1 VTLLTD
7 GKRPMAVQALIQAA
21 GSGSRLGQGPKAFV
35 VLDGRT
41 LLERAIDIVRDV
53 AEGVIVA
60 VPAAEI
66 ARTRA
71 LVAGDGVTVI
81 AGGASRSETTR
92 RLVTQATA
100 PWLLLHDVVHPFAT
114 AALVREVLEAAYLHR
129 ASAAGVA
136 NTEFQYDRNGELLH
150 APGDVLIGQKPVAFA
165 REAVEAAYKACRES
179 PASNDPSLLEV
190 LALAGIRTKFVQG
203 SARNIKITG
212 PAELEI
218 AQAMIELEKAR
229 AQAAGERRP

>member
-1 VTLLTD
+1 MTLVTD

-21 GSGSRLGQGPKAFV
+21 GSGSRLGLGPKAFV
-35 VLDGRT
+35 LLDGRT
-41 LLERAIDIVRDV
+41 LLERAIEIVRDS
-53 AEGVIVA
+53 AESVIVA

-66 ARTRA
+66 ARARA
-71 LVAGDGVTVI
+71 LVACDGVTVI

-92 RLVTQATA
+92 RLIAQATA

-114 AALVREVLEAAYLHR
+114 AALVSEVLEAAYGHR
-129 ASAAGVA
+129 ASAAGVV
-136 NTEFQYDRNGELLH
+136 NTEFLYHRNGGLLH

-165 REAVEAAYKACRES
+165 REAIEGAYQALRES
-179 PASNDPSLLEV
+179 GAGHDPSLLEV
-190 LALAGIRTKFVQG
+190 LELAGIRTKFVQG

-218 AQAMIELEKAR
+218 AQAMIELEKAH
-229 AQAAGERRP
+229 AQTAGGPRR

>member
-1 VTLLTD
+1 
-7 GKRPMAVQALIQAA
+7 MSVQALIQAA
-21 GSGSRLGQGPKAFV
+21 GTGSRLGQGPKAFV

-41 LLERAIDIVRDV
+41 LLERAIAIVRDV
-53 AEGVIVA
+53 VAGVIVA

-66 ARTRA
+66 ARARA
-71 LVAGDGVTVI
+71 LVTGDGVTII

-92 RLVTQATA
+92 RLIAQATA

-114 AALVREVLEAAYLHR
+114 TALVREVLEAAYVHR

-136 NTEFQYDRNGELLH
+136 NTEFLYDRDGELLH

-165 REAVEAAYKACRES
+165 REDVVAAYGALRES
-179 PASNDPSLLEV
+179 SASDDPSLLEV
-190 LALAGIRTKFVQG
+190 IELAGIRTKFVQG
-203 SARNIKITG
+203 SVRNIKITG

-229 AQAAGERRP
+229 STIR